1 LAKVLIKKREKEM
14 ENIKRKMDEYNKELE
29 ISINKF
35 EIEIIKRM
43 NMAGRFDNYK
53 KWELKL
59 LKKYYKKIDRKLA
72 EGK

>member
-1 LAKVLIKKREKEM
+1 M